1 MFSLAGRNFP
11 ADRGRGKRKRERAG
25 RGWGVGGVCS
35 CVCEQVTLALQRE
48 LEGEVRRAE
57 RDDERQTAEERETEQ
72 GRQTV

>member
-1 MFSLAGRNFP
+1 M
-11 ADRGRGKRKRERAG
+11 
-25 RGWGVGGVCS
+25 CS